1 MEFEKDLLMN
11 KQLADITG
19 NAVSG
24 SVSDLNP
31 TGTFL
36 KVTQPTVLKFA
47 GTDEDKAAEKLNYDN
62 IIGTFAAMI
71 EKYAGTFDFAG
82 KAVRNGA

>member
-1 MEFEKDLLMN
+1 MEFDKDLLMN
-11 KQLADITG
+11 KQLTDITG

-24 SVSDLNP
+24 SVSGMNP
-31 TGTFL
+31 TDTYL
-36 KVTQPTVLKFA
+36 RETQPTVLKFA
-47 GTDEDKAAEKLNYDN
+47 GADEDRAVEKLNYDN

-82 KAVRNGA
+82 KVVHNGA